1 MVEVD
6 FILIKATVSDHLP
19 GFQRKADVTQCTMN
33 PILGVVRHCLD
44 CIVSNVT
51 LGACIVGSQAA
62 AFPPASPTCV
72 PPPRSIARRNRFA
85 DNERRGV

>member
-1 MVEVD
+1 M
-6 FILIKATVSDHLP
+6 
-19 GFQRKADVTQCTMN
+19 
-33 PILGVVRHCLD
+33 
-44 CIVSNVT
+44 T

-85 DNERRGV
+85 DNERRGVQTNLTVGSQASLRGKDAESFVSGLVRKARATN